1 MDRLLPLV
9 REFGALEKR
18 RGTDGVTPVEYERY
32 LELREIL
39 ARHVSEPS
47 TPAGA
52 ERRKNMRVPTRLL
65 IEYRTADQLR
75 EAIIH
80 NVSQGGLFIST
91 DAPLEF
97 GTKFTLCLAVGEMRR
112 RLEVPCEV
120 VTNNVAGACSTDGPG
135 MGIRF
140 APLDVEQRHAVDLLF
155 AEALG
160 QQLDS
165 DSIEE

>member
-32 LELREIL
+32 LELRQIL
-39 ARHVSEPS
+39 ARHVREPS

-52 ERRKNMRVPTRLL
+52 ERRKTMRDPTRLL

-75 EAIIH
+75 EAIIN

-91 DAPLEF
+91 D
-97 GTKFTLCLAVGEMRR
+97 G
-112 RLEVPCEV
+112 
-120 VTNNVAGACSTDGPG
+120 
-135 MGIRF
+135 
-140 APLDVEQRHAVDLLF
+140 
-155 AEALG
+155 
-160 QQLDS
+160 